1 MCGFAAPSVLSPIP
15 YGTDI
20 FSLSVAEGV
29 VACSII
35 PERTMK
41 AIVYPKSLKDIPP
54 WRRRQITHDILWFSR
69 YSPSERLEYVDRE
82 WAEIQE
88 FIKEYGFQE
97 HGTRKRGKPAGRHSL
112 V

>member
-1 MCGFAAPSVLSPIP
+1 VQHTHPCLSPIP

-29 VACSII
+29 VAYSII

-54 WRRRQITHDILWFSR
+54 WRRRQITQDIRWFSR
-69 YSPSERLEYVDRE
+69 YSPTERLEYVDRE
-82 WAEIQE
+82 WADIQN
-88 FIKEYGFQE
+88 FIKEYGLQK
-97 HGTRKRGKPAGRHSL
+97 HGTRKRNKPTRRHSL